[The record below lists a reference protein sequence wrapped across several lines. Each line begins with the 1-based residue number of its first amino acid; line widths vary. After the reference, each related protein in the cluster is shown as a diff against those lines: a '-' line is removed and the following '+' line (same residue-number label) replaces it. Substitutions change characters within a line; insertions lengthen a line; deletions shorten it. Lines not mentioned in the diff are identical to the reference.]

1 MYDPASRQTAGA
13 LQSLS
18 GWLLVITCT
27 LGLTGA
33 TFVITLD
40 VVLRYGFNAPLLWSM
55 ELNQML
61 LPLLVFGC
69 MPYVWE
75 RRGHVHMEIVVQLF
89 PERGMAACDLVAALC
104 GGLFSALLAGG
115 MAKNAMDMLQYNQ
128 RGEYVPL
135 PLWPFGAFV
144 AAIGVVMT
152 LQFVIHGIGAFIRLV
167 RR

>member
-1 MYDPASRQTAGA
+1 MYDPASQQTAGP
-13 LQSLS
+13 LQSLT
-18 GWLLVITCT
+18 GWLLAIT
-27 LGLTGA
+27 GAVALTGA
-33 TFVITLD
+33 TLVITFD

-75 RRGHVHMEIVVQLF
+75 RRAHVHMEVVVRRF
-89 PERGMAACDLVAALC
+89 PARGMAACDLVIAVC

-115 MAKNAMDMLQYNQ
+115 MAKNALDMFQYNQ
-128 RGEYVPL
+128 RGEYVPI
-135 PLWPFGAFV
+135 PFWPFATFV
-144 AAIGVVMT
+144 SFIGLVMT
-152 LQFVIHGIGAFIRLV
+152 LQFGIHGIGAIVRLV